1 MYMDILRHMKV
12 LPGAIPSL
20 ITTVIVLFLLP
31 ILWMVAWKHHC
42 KEKVSLAPLF
52 FGAAG
57 FLVFA
62 RILEQGLHM
71 VCVLGNNP
79 ISRFINGNTVAYV
92 IYGSLMAGIF
102 EECGRYIIIK
112 FIMKKNK
119 TKENMVM
126 YGIGHGGIEVWAI
139 TLISVLNLLIIALM
153 IKSQGME
160 AALKALG
167 IPQEMPD
174 LFAFPM
180 LSTVTSMIASAAGYN
195 VVTGALCIF
204 ERIVC
209 MFIHVSL
216 TILVAYGINKNE
228 KKYLFLAVLAHA
240 IVDTL
245 PALSQRSSGSVWVLI
260 TELWICICAVGLI
273 IWARR
278 LYRQWPEQSNTN
290 VLPHE
295 EFDMHRT

>member
-1 MYMDILRHMKV
+1 MYMDILRNMKV
-12 LPGAIPSL
+12 SPGAVPSL
-20 ITTVIVLFLLP
+20 IITTVVLFLLP
-31 ILWMVAWKHHC
+31 ILWVIVWKHHC

-71 VCVLGNNP
+71 ICVLGNNP
-79 ISRFINGNTVAYV
+79 VSRFINGNTAAYV
-92 IYGSLMAGIF
+92 IYGALAAGIF
-102 EECGRYIIIK
+102 EECGRYIMIR
-112 FIMKKNK
+112 FIMRKNK

-139 TLISVLNLLIIALM
+139 TLLSVLNLLILALM
-153 IKSQGME
+153 IQNQGME
-160 AALKALG
+160 AVLKLLG

-174 LFAFPM
+174 LFAVPM

-195 VVTGALCIF
+195 VAAGALCIF

-216 TILVAYGINKNE
+216 TVLVAYGINKNE
-228 KKYLFLAVLAHA
+228 IKYLFLAILAHA

-245 PALSQRSSGSVWVLI
+245 PALSQRGSMWIWI
-260 TELWICICAVGLI
+260 TELWICVCAVGLT

-278 LYRQWPEQSNTN
+278 LYKQWTEQASCSTS
-290 VLPHE
+290 
-295 EFDMHRT
+295 

>member
-1 MYMDILRHMKV
+1 MYMDILRNMKV
-12 LPGAIPSL
+12 SPGAVPTL
-20 ITTVIVLFLLP
+20 IITVILLFLLP
-31 ILWMVAWKHHC
+31 ILWVAVWKHHC
-42 KEKVSLAPLF
+42 KEKVSLAPLL

-71 VCVLGNNP
+71 ICVLGNNP
-79 ISRFINGNTVAYV
+79 VSQFINGNTAAYV
-92 IYGSLMAGIF
+92 IYGALAAGIF
-102 EECGRYIIIK
+102 EECGRYIMIR
-112 FIMKKNK
+112 FIMRKNK
-119 TKENMVM
+119 TRENMVM

-139 TLISVLNLLIIALM
+139 TLLSVLNLLILALM
-153 IKSQGME
+153 IQSQGME
-160 AALKALG
+160 ATLKLLG
-167 IPQEMPD
+167 IPQEVPD

-195 VVTGALCIF
+195 VAAGVLCVF

-228 KKYLFLAVLAHA
+228 KKYLFLAILAHA

-245 PALSQRSSGSVWVLI
+245 PALSQRGSMWI
-260 TELWICICAVGLI
+260 WIPELWICVCAVGLT

-278 LYRQWPEQSNTN
+278 LYKQWTGEPPCSTS
-290 VLPHE
+290 
-295 EFDMHRT
+295 

>member
-1 MYMDILRHMKV
+1 MYMDILRNMKV
-12 LPGAIPSL
+12 SPGAVPSL
-20 ITTVIVLFLLP
+20 IITVILLFLLP
-31 ILWMVAWKHHC
+31 ILWVVVWKHHC
-42 KEKVSLAPLF
+42 KKEVSLAPFL

-57 FLVFA
+57 FLVSA

-71 VCVLGNNP
+71 ICILGNNP
-79 ISRFINGNTVAYV
+79 VSRFINGNTAAYV
-92 IYGSLMAGIF
+92 IYGALAAGIF
-102 EECGRYIIIK
+102 EECGRYIIIR

-139 TLISVLNLLIIALM
+139 TLIPVLNLLIIALM
-153 IKSQGME
+153 IQSQGME
-160 AALKALG
+160 VTLKVLG
-167 IPQEMPD
+167 IPQEVPD
-174 LFAFPM
+174 LLAFPM

-195 VVTGALCIF
+195 AAAGALCVF

-216 TILVAYGINKNE
+216 TVLVAYGINKNE
-228 KKYLFLAVLAHA
+228 MKYLFLAILAHA

-245 PALSQRSSGSVWVLI
+245 PALSQRSSGSMWILI
-260 TELWICICAVGLI
+260 TELWICVCAVGLT

-278 LYRQWPEQSNTN
+278 LYKQWMEQPPCS
-290 VLPHE
+290 PS
-295 EFDMHRT
+295 

>member
-1 MYMDILRHMKV
+1 MYMDILRNMKV
-12 LPGAIPSL
+12 SPGAVPTL
-20 ITTVIVLFLLP
+20 IITVIVLFLLP
-31 ILWMVAWKHHC
+31 ILWVIVWKHHC

-62 RILEQGLHM
+62 RVLEQGLHM
-71 VCVLGNNP
+71 ICVLGNNP
-79 ISRFINGNTVAYV
+79 VSRFINGNTAAYV
-92 IYGSLMAGIF
+92 IYGALAAGIF

-112 FIMKKNK
+112 FIMRKNK

-139 TLISVLNLLIIALM
+139 TLLSVLNLLILALM
-153 IKSQGME
+153 IQSQGME
-160 AALKALG
+160 ATLKVLG

-174 LFAFPM
+174 LFAVPM

-195 VVTGALCIF
+195 VAAGALCIF

-216 TILVAYGINKNE
+216 TVLVAYGINKNE
-228 KKYLFLAVLAHA
+228 IKYLFLAILAHA

-245 PALSQRSSGSVWVLI
+245 PALSQRGSMWIWI
-260 TELWICICAVGLI
+260 TELWICVCAVGLT

-278 LYRQWPEQSNTN
+278 LYRQWTE
-290 VLPHE
+290 
-295 EFDMHRT
+295 

>member
-1 MYMDILRHMKV
+1 MYMDILRNMKV
-12 LPGAIPSL
+12 SPGAVPSL
-20 ITTVIVLFLLP
+20 IITASILFLLP
-31 ILWMVAWKHHC
+31 ILWVVIWKHHC
-42 KEKVSLAPLF
+42 KKEVSLAPLL

-57 FLVFA
+57 FLIFA

-71 VCVLGNNP
+71 ICVLGNNP
-79 ISRFINGNTVAYV
+79 VSRFINGNTAAYV
-92 IYGSLMAGIF
+92 IYGALAAGIF
-102 EECGRYIIIK
+102 EECGRYIMIR
-112 FIMKKNK
+112 FIMRKHK
-119 TKENMVM
+119 TRENMVM

-139 TLISVLNLLIIALM
+139 TLLSVLNLLILALM
-153 IKSQGME
+153 IQNQGME
-160 AALKALG
+160 AVLKLLG

-195 VVTGALCIF
+195 AATGILCVF

-216 TILVAYGINKNE
+216 TVLVAYGINKNE
-228 KKYLFLAVLAHA
+228 MKYLFLAILAHA

-245 PALSQRSSGSVWVLI
+245 PALSQRSSGSMWILI
-260 TELWICICAVGLI
+260 TELWICVCAVGLT

-278 LYRQWPEQSNTN
+278 LYRKWTEQS
-290 VLPHE
+290 PCSPS
-295 EFDMHRT
+295 

>member
-1 MYMDILRHMKV
+1 MYMDILRNMKV
-12 LPGAIPSL
+12 SPGAVPSL
-20 ITTVIVLFLLP
+20 IITASILFLLP
-31 ILWMVAWKHHC
+31 ILWVVIWKHHC
-42 KEKVSLAPLF
+42 KKEVSLAPLL

-57 FLVFA
+57 FLIFA

-71 VCVLGNNP
+71 ICVLGNNP
-79 ISRFINGNTVAYV
+79 VSRFINGNTAAYV
-92 IYGSLMAGIF
+92 IYGALAAGIF
-102 EECGRYIIIK
+102 EECGRYIMIR
-112 FIMKKNK
+112 FIMRKHK
-119 TKENMVM
+119 TRENMVM

-139 TLISVLNLLIIALM
+139 TLLSVLNLLILALM
-153 IKSQGME
+153 IQNQGME
-160 AALKALG
+160 AVLKLLG

-195 VVTGALCIF
+195 VATGILCVF

-216 TILVAYGINKNE
+216 TVLVAYGINKNE
-228 KKYLFLAVLAHA
+228 MKYLFLAILAHA

-245 PALSQRSSGSVWVLI
+245 PALSQRSSGSMWILI
-260 TELWICICAVGLI
+260 TELWICVCAVGLT

-278 LYRQWPEQSNTN
+278 LYRKWTEQS
-290 VLPHE
+290 PCSPS
-295 EFDMHRT
+295 